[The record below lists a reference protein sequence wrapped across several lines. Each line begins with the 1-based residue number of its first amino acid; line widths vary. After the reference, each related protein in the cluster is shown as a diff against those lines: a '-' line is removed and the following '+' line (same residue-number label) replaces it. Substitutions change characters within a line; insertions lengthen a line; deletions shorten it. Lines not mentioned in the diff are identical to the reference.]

1 MVNRPPDPSPKPSQQ
16 NQNNQSSA
24 DASKKSVV
32 RKVQKQDSSK
42 TGVRPVMCRK
52 VKVKKTSK
60 HQRLASIVAIAILLG
75 SFGLVSAF
83 AWVSIE
89 LMFNPDKV
97 TWLNKFLPGWV
108 ISLNNDESPQT
119 LAEIQSN
126 FKKQGHI
133 AGEIQPL
140 EGDRRETFLL
150 PVFKQRAN
158 CQSDCKDVVELRV
171 YQNSQNLELQSKP
184 EKYYTLAT
192 QLSVD
197 GLEESFVLSP
207 FGDATSDRQDSSIT
221 LPVSEVGSFAGETP
235 SPGIWFYLQGKRQ
248 QGTHAIAYGH
258 IVHYNPERNHLRHQ
272 LSWTSPSGQ
281 LPKWQQVT
289 GGGAKELVVDKTV
302 GLEPQLHIYQVKPV
316 NFVIQLEEISLQS
329 PALKDSTYQ
338 NALQIARSG
347 LWTPAWEWLQF
358 IQKQR
363 KQKMPAAAQAQID
376 VIRWHS
382 QLTKNQADTTWAS
395 PSQQVLADLI
405 DGRWGKALQVFKAS
419 PQNVQEIA
427 TLLKADTGRL
437 WNRVEVA
444 LQVNPNRPEV
454 QAWGALILAVQKGK
468 ERANSWLQGQ
478 TKITKE
484 SLTYI
489 QSLLAQ
495 LNHEAVQS
503 QITPTHPRTPIQ

>member
-1 MVNRPPDPSPKPSQQ
+1 MVDRPPDPAPKPSQQ
-16 NQNNQSSA
+16 NQNNRSSA
-24 DASKKSVV
+24 G

-42 TGVRPVMCRK
+42 TSVRPALRQK
-52 VKVKKTSK
+52 VKVKKTSRN
-60 HQRLASIVAIAILLG
+60 QGSRLASMVAIAILLG

-108 ISLNNDESPQT
+108 ISLNSNESAQT

-126 FKKQGHI
+126 LKKQGQI
-133 AGEIQPL
+133 AGEILPL
-140 EGDRRETFLL
+140 EGNRRETFLL
-150 PVFKQRAN
+150 PVVKQRAN
-158 CQSDCKDVVELRV
+158 CQSDCKDIIELRV
-171 YQNSQNLELQSKP
+171 YQRSQSLELQSKP
-184 EKYYTLAT
+184 EKYYTLTT

-207 FGDATSDRQDSSIT
+207 FGEATSESQDSSIV
-221 LPVSEVGSFAGETP
+221 LPVSEVGRFTGERLF
-235 SPGIWFYLQGKRQ
+235 PGIWFYLQGKRQ

-258 IVHYNPERNHLRHQ
+258 IVHYNPERMHLQHQ

-289 GGGAKELVVDKTV
+289 GGGAKELVVDQTV

-316 NFVIQLEEISLQS
+316 NFVVQLEEISLQS
-329 PALKDSTYQ
+329 PVLKDSAYQ

-376 VIRWHS
+376 LIHWHS
-382 QLTKNQADTTWAS
+382 QLTKTQADTTWAS

-427 TLLKADTGRL
+427 SLLKTDTGRL

-454 QAWGALILAVQKGK
+454 QAWGALILAVQKGQ
-468 ERANSWLQGQ
+468 EHANSWLQGQ
-478 TKITKE
+478 TNITKE
-484 SLTYI
+484 SLAYI

-495 LNHEAVQS
+495 LNSEAVQS
-503 QITPTHPRTPIQ
+503 KITPTHPSVL